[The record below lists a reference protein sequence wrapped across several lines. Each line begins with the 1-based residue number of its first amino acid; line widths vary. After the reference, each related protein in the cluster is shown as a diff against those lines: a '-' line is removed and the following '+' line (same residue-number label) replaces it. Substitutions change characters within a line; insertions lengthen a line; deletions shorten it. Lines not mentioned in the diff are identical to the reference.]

1 MHFFI
6 LEISTTSSIL
16 EQIGLDKPLANP
28 GVSNFARIPLT
39 KFQMASENPPA
50 LTNDDLPNQESV
62 TFAPDTVTI
71 SAVNNEGS
79 TRILEVVKIVKPTEE
94 EPIGEFEKQD

>member
-1 MHFFI
+1 
-6 LEISTTSSIL
+6 
-16 EQIGLDKPLANP
+16 
-28 GVSNFARIPLT
+28 
-39 KFQMASENPPA
+39 MASENPA
-50 LTNDDLPNQESV
+50 LNNDLPTPEPV

-94 EPIGEFEKQD
+94 EPDGEYYSKLHF